1 MYYRGRELLY
11 WLQSHA
17 KPHLAHDDFCVFI
30 PSSTRVEP
38 LGRAHRHAVDLL
50 PDLCIALSGHLGRIT
65 LFASASVD
73 IPDDTGIKSLVLKPD
88 QPVNNIRMPPYDGE
102 IKLLFEGLSPNSQYD
117 IKISYPGTTP
127 TQFVFS
133 KADELVHM
141 EGLRR
146 RRLLDTEKYRICHSW
161 QRCQYSSSI
170 PTHQK
175 YGVSYDA
182 NIEQRPVVF
191 NIVMETLVL
200 GAIPKETFGLI
211 IFLFLALSIT
221 YKVYLPF
228 LRRTLEEGLSSSP
241 SLHEK
246 L

>member
-1 MYYRGRELLY
+1 MQ
-11 WLQSHA
+11 WIFC
-17 KPHLAHDDFCVFI
+17 LA
-30 PSSTRVEP
+30 
-38 LGRAHRHAVDLL
+38 
-50 PDLCIALSGHLGRIT
+50 LCLALSGHLGRIT

-88 QPVNNIRMPPYDGE
+88 QPVNNIQMAPYDGE

-133 KADELVHM
+133 KADDLVHT

-146 RRLLDTEKYRICHSW
+146 RRLLDTEKYRIVTAGNDVN
-161 QRCQYSSSI
+161 I
-170 PTHQK
+170 PPLYLHTKK

-182 NIEQRPVVF
+182 KIEQRPVVF

>member
-1 MYYRGRELLY
+1 MQ
-11 WLQSHA
+11 WIFC
-17 KPHLAHDDFCVFI
+17 LA
-30 PSSTRVEP
+30 
-38 LGRAHRHAVDLL
+38 
-50 PDLCIALSGHLGRIT
+50 LCLALSGHLGRIT

-102 IKLLFEGLSPNSQYD
+102 IKLLFEGLSANSQYD

-146 RRLLDTEKYRICHSW
+146 RRLLDTEKYRIVTAGTDVNISPLYLHTK
-161 QRCQYSSSI
+161 R
-170 PTHQK
+170 

-182 NIEQRPVVF
+182 NIEKRPVVF
-191 NIVMETLVL
+191 NIVLETLVL
-200 GAIPKETFGLI
+200 GAIPKETLALI
-211 IFLFLALSIT
+211 VFLFLSLFIS
-221 YKVYLPF
+221 YRVYLPF
-228 LRRTLEEGLSSSP
+228 LRRTLEEGVTSSP

>member
-1 MYYRGRELLY
+1 MQWFFGLTLC
-11 WLQSHA
+11 L
-17 KPHLAHDDFCVFI
+17 V
-30 PSSTRVEP
+30 
-38 LGRAHRHAVDLL
+38 L
-50 PDLCIALSGHLGRIT
+50 PGHLGGIA
-65 LFASASVD
+65 FASVD
-73 IPDDTGIKSLVLKPD
+73 LRHDTGAKSLILKPD

-102 IKLLFEGLSPNSQYD
+102 IKLLFEGLSANPQYD

-146 RRLLDTEKYRICHSW
+146 RRLLDTEKYRIVTAGTDVNISPLYLHTK
-161 QRCQYSSSI
+161 R
-170 PTHQK
+170 

-182 NIEQRPVVF
+182 NIEKRPVVF
-191 NIVMETLVL
+191 NIVLETLVL
-200 GAIPKETFGLI
+200 GAIPKETLALI
-211 IFLFLALSIT
+211 VFLFLSLSIS
-221 YKVYLPF
+221 YRVYLPF
-228 LRRTLEEGLSSSP
+228 LRRTLEEGVTSSP